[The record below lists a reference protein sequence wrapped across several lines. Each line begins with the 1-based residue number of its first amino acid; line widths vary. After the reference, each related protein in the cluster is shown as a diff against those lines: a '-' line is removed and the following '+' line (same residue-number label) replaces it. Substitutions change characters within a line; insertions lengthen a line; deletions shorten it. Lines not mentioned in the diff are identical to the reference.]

1 MKKNMAATD
10 FGTLGEVP
18 TASIVQIA
26 RLEGGES
33 ENMRLISLGLHKGVQ
48 IEMKN
53 NSGKGPVVVAFGN
66 CRLALGRA
74 LARKIRVA

>member
-33 ENMRLISLGLHKGVQ
+33 
-48 IEMKN
+48 
-53 NSGKGPVVVAFGN
+53 
-66 CRLALGRA
+66 
-74 LARKIRVA
+74 